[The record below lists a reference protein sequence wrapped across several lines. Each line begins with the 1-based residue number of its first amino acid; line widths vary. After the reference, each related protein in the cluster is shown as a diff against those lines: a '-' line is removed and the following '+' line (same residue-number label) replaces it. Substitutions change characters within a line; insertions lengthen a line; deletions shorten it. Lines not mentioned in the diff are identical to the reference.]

1 MDTRFSFSAI
11 LLAEME
17 FVCTNSLLVTVSD
30 NNAPCTLSTIN
41 LRLSEKLLFGCV
53 IATSINFYAIH
64 KKLFTCYN
72 EAINNKEAV
81 AMEMTIGKRI
91 AALRR
96 EKNLKQDDLAQMLEV
111 SPQAVSKW
119 ENDQTCPDISL
130 LPKLAKILGVSV
142 DELLSGKQELQ
153 PVVTLVPEDQ
163 RKDIKD
169 MMLRIVVDSADGDK
183 VRVNLPMA
191 LVQLAMEM
199 GMEMPQVSGNDAL
212 KDIDWAQVMEL
223 VRHGAMGNLV
233 EVESADGD
241 IVRIFVE

>member
-1 MDTRFSFSAI
+1 
-11 LLAEME
+11 
-17 FVCTNSLLVTVSD
+17 
-30 NNAPCTLSTIN
+30 
-41 LRLSEKLLFGCV
+41 
-53 IATSINFYAIH
+53 
-64 KKLFTCYN
+64 
-72 EAINNKEAV
+72 
-81 AMEMTIGKRI
+81 MEMTIGKRI

-142 DELLSGKQELQ
+142 DELLSDKQELQ

-223 VRHGAMGNLV
+223 VRHGVMGNLI

>member
-1 MDTRFSFSAI
+1 
-11 LLAEME
+11 
-17 FVCTNSLLVTVSD
+17 
-30 NNAPCTLSTIN
+30 
-41 LRLSEKLLFGCV
+41 
-53 IATSINFYAIH
+53 
-64 KKLFTCYN
+64 
-72 EAINNKEAV
+72 
-81 AMEMTIGKRI
+81 MEMTIGKRI

-212 KDIDWAQVMEL
+212 KDINWAQVMEL
-223 VRHGAMGNLV
+223 VRHGAIGNLI

>member
-1 MDTRFSFSAI
+1 
-11 LLAEME
+11 
-17 FVCTNSLLVTVSD
+17 
-30 NNAPCTLSTIN
+30 
-41 LRLSEKLLFGCV
+41 
-53 IATSINFYAIH
+53 
-64 KKLFTCYN
+64 
-72 EAINNKEAV
+72 
-81 AMEMTIGKRI
+81 MEMTIGKRI

-163 RKDIKD
+163 HKDIKD

-223 VRHGAMGNLV
+223 VRHGAIGNLI

>member
-1 MDTRFSFSAI
+1 
-11 LLAEME
+11 
-17 FVCTNSLLVTVSD
+17 
-30 NNAPCTLSTIN
+30 
-41 LRLSEKLLFGCV
+41 
-53 IATSINFYAIH
+53 
-64 KKLFTCYN
+64 
-72 EAINNKEAV
+72 
-81 AMEMTIGKRI
+81 MEMTIGKRI
-91 AALRR
+91 ATLRR

-223 VRHGAMGNLV
+223 VRHGAMGNLI

>member
-1 MDTRFSFSAI
+1 
-11 LLAEME
+11 
-17 FVCTNSLLVTVSD
+17 
-30 NNAPCTLSTIN
+30 
-41 LRLSEKLLFGCV
+41 
-53 IATSINFYAIH
+53 
-64 KKLFTCYN
+64 
-72 EAINNKEAV
+72 
-81 AMEMTIGKRI
+81 MEMTIGKRI

-96 EKNLKQDDLAQMLEV
+96 ETNLKQDDLAQILEV

-142 DELLSGKQELQ
+142 DELLSGKQEAQ

-169 MMLRIVVDSADGDK
+169 MMLRIVVDSSDGDK

-212 KDIDWAQVMEL
+212 KNIDWAQIMNL
-223 VRHGAMGNLV
+223 VRNGAMGNLV

-241 IVRIFVE
+241 IVRIFVV

>member
-1 MDTRFSFSAI
+1 
-11 LLAEME
+11 
-17 FVCTNSLLVTVSD
+17 
-30 NNAPCTLSTIN
+30 
-41 LRLSEKLLFGCV
+41 
-53 IATSINFYAIH
+53 
-64 KKLFTCYN
+64 
-72 EAINNKEAV
+72 
-81 AMEMTIGKRI
+81 MEMTIGKRI

-130 LPKLAKILGVSV
+130 LPKLAKVLGVSV

-223 VRHGAMGNLV
+223 VRHGAMGNLI

>member
-1 MDTRFSFSAI
+1 
-11 LLAEME
+11 
-17 FVCTNSLLVTVSD
+17 
-30 NNAPCTLSTIN
+30 
-41 LRLSEKLLFGCV
+41 
-53 IATSINFYAIH
+53 
-64 KKLFTCYN
+64 
-72 EAINNKEAV
+72 
-81 AMEMTIGKRI
+81 MEMTIGKRI

-212 KDIDWAQVMEL
+212 KDIDWAQIMEL
-223 VRHGAMGNLV
+223 VCHGAMGNLI